1 MLHEST
7 EEIHSEVFFLNGF
20 GFRGLLDLLLGLG
33 LFLLLLLFFFGSR
46 SSGSGSDTD
55 FAQTFADDLGK

>member
-1 MLHEST
+1 MLHESA
-7 EEIHSEVFFLNGF
+7 EEIHSEVFFFSGF

-33 LFLLLLLFFFGSR
+33 LFLFLLLFLL
-46 SSGSGSDTD
+46 GSGGSGCSSDTD